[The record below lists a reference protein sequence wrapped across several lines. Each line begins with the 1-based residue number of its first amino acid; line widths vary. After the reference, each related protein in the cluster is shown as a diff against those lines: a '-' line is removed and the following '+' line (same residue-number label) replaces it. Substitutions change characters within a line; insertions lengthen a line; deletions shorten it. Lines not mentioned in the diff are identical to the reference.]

1 MVYALKPGSLH
12 PLRERY
18 CQTLNILLRK
28 ELRICTS
35 GVRKTIM
42 ATSQA
47 AANSDTI
54 KAEGKHVRQ
63 GISGHVPE
71 ATQLV
76 AVFLGRRAACSLM
89 SLRPTC
95 CNRWPHALLVGEHA
109 CWLETPAQPAC
120 RQICKV

>member
-42 ATSQA
+42 ATPQA
-47 AANSDTI
+47 AADSDTI

-63 GISGHVPE
+63 EVHLSCVGGSLTGNLDVCQRQCACCCVSGMVGGILPTPHLL
-71 ATQLV
+71 QL
-76 AVFLGRRAACSLM
+76 LAACSLD
-89 SLRPTC
+89 
-95 CNRWPHALLVGEHA
+95 
-109 CWLETPAQPAC
+109 
-120 RQICKV
+120 